1 MIHYETNIDTFAI
14 QMDFTTS
21 QQQNMKLEFLINWI
35 IGRQLG
41 DLKLNEKKSSSNLKV
56 YDLRYGGSKLAT
68 IHSGFARVKDIA
80 RAEYTQN
87 FYIRIRWC
95 GLKSFKPLYDDAT
108 YKALITICAFLNTT
122 RTAYRFV
129 ELDVAIDMFCNFD
142 NILGIVAQPVSNV
155 PYNRLGGVQYFNGVP
170 TSYLEDYSNPQQR
183 KDAFMRFY
191 IYNKSA
197 KENLNFTV
205 IRAELKLQNRFF
217 LKNGFT
223 LESINKAFN
232 KYRLYYF
239 KNPFQKLYISDK
251 YRNFR
256 DLNYSD
262 LCRLE
267 AENHRVNL
275 NPSVIK
281 AFICQVQLS
290 YVDFYGNVTVPNYGV
305 LDNVNLNLLVV

>member
-1 MIHYETNIDTFAI
+1 MHYETNIDTFAI
-14 QMDFTTS
+14 QMDFSTP
-21 QQQNMKLEFLINWI
+21 QQQNMKLELLSNWI

-41 DLKLNEKKSSSNLKV
+41 DLKLNEKKTSSNLKV
-56 YDLRYGGSKLAT
+56 YDLRYAGSKLAT

-80 RAEYTQN
+80 TTEYTQN

-95 GLKSFKPLYDDAT
+95 GLKSFKPLYDEAT
-108 YKALITICAFLNTT
+108 YKTLITICAFLNTT
-122 RTAYRFV
+122 RTDYRFV
-129 ELDVAIDMFCNFD
+129 EVDVAIDMFCNFD

-155 PYNRLGGVQYFNGVP
+155 PYNKLGMVQYFNGVP
-170 TSYLEDYSNPQQR
+170 TSYLEDYSNPKQR

-191 IYNKSA
+191 IYNKSV
-197 KENLNFTV
+197 KENLNFSVT
-205 IRAELKLQNRFF
+205 RAELKLQNRFF

-223 LESINKAFN
+223 LESISKAFN
-232 KYRLYYF
+232 KYRLYYL
-239 KNPFQKLYISDK
+239 KNSIQKLYISDK

-267 AENHRVNL
+267 AENHRVHL

-281 AFICQVQLS
+281 AFIRQVQS
-290 YVDFYGNVTVPNYGV
+290 CYVDFYGNVTVPQVFNA
-305 LDNVNLNLLVV
+305 